1 MFIIYTGNIP
11 LSRKYSYF
19 WTMEIFTSGKLTKV
33 KSRHEPGVSKQT
45 GFASPATHYLE
56 PTIDLNQELLV
67 NRDATFFVRVDGN
80 AFKEHN
86 ILNKDVLIIDRS
98 LALNFDALALVVQ
111 EGEFKIQRIPFG
123 FSEETEE
130 FTVWGIIT
138 YIIHYAR

>member
-1 MFIIYTGNIP
+1 
-11 LSRKYSYF
+11 
-19 WTMEIFTSGKLTKV
+19 METFTSGKLTKV
-33 KSRHEPGVSKQT
+33 KSRHEPSVSKQT

-56 PTIDLNQELLV
+56 PTIDLNQELVV
-67 NRDATFFVRVDGN
+67 NRDATFFVRVDGD

-98 LALNFDALALVVQ
+98 LSRSFDALALMVQ
-111 EGEFKIQRIPFG
+111 DGQFKIRRIPFG
-123 FSEETEE
+123 FSEEE

>member
-1 MFIIYTGNIP
+1 
-11 LSRKYSYF
+11 
-19 WTMEIFTSGKLTKV
+19 METFTSGKLTKV

-56 PTIDLNQELLV
+56 PTIDLNQELIV
-67 NRDATFFVRVDGN
+67 NRDATFFVRVDGD

-98 LALNFDALALVVQ
+98 LSPDFDALALVIQ
-111 EGEFKIQRIPFG
+111 DGEFKMRRIPFG
-123 FSEETEE
+123 FNEEE

>member
-1 MFIIYTGNIP
+1 
-11 LSRKYSYF
+11 
-19 WTMEIFTSGKLTKV
+19 MEIFSSGKLTKV

-45 GFASPATHYLE
+45 GFTSPATHYLE
-56 PTIDLNQELLV
+56 PTIDLNQELIV
-67 NRDATFFVRVDGN
+67 NRDATFFVRIDGD

-86 ILNKDVLIIDRS
+86 IRDKDVLIIDRS
-98 LALNFDALALVVQ
+98 LSRNFDDLALIIQ

-123 FSEETEE
+123 FSEEEEE

>member
-1 MFIIYTGNIP
+1 
-11 LSRKYSYF
+11 
-19 WTMEIFTSGKLTKV
+19 MEIFSSGKLTKV

-56 PTIDLNQELLV
+56 PTIDLNQELVL

-80 AFKEHN
+80 GFKGHN
-86 ILNKDVLIIDRS
+86 ILDRDVLIIDRS
-98 LALNFDALALVVQ
+98 LSKNLDDLALIIQ
-111 EGEFKIQRIPFG
+111 EGEFKIRRIPFD
-123 FSEETEE
+123 FSEEE